1 MNKSKFFARVLSH
14 RANLLRRARNVL
26 WNLLQG
32 YDSNSNPLATVTYPG
47 GDLTQ
52 TPVVTPWIFEQITA
66 RIESHVAK
74 MLNVFN
80 RIVTYLNQHPVH
92 KAALINYLGEN
103 ADAVRAKLI
112 GIRNICQDIEAALP
126 TATSLAD
133 FTQFLND
140 LETPINPIAD
150 VEMSREEH
158 DRVIVNDALD
168 AISYIL
174 NDIHPDTG
182 AGTNWNKATKKAR
195 VQQLLISIGYTGI
208 DDSEGYLTVTDYI
221 TAQLAVMKTNAEV
234 QALADYIDAN
244 VVKLPLE
251 RRLWAN

>member
-1 MNKSKFFARVLSH
+1 
-14 RANLLRRARNVL
+14 L

-52 TPVVTPWIFEQITA
+52 TPVVTPWIFDQIKT

-80 RIVTYLNQHPVH
+80 RITTYLSQHPAH
-92 KAALINYLGEN
+92 EAALINYLGEN
-103 ADAVRAKLI
+103 VNAVKTKLI
-112 GIRNICQDIEAALP
+112 GIRNICQDIETVLP

-133 FTQFLND
+133 FTQFLGD
-140 LETPINPIAD
+140 LETSINPIAD
-150 VEMSREEH
+150 VEMSRAEH

-168 AISYIL
+168 AISYLL

-182 AGTNWNKATKKAR
+182 VGTNLSKAQKKAR

-208 DDSEGYLTVTDYI
+208 DDSEGYLTVTAYI
-221 TAQLAVMKTNAEV
+221 ESQIEVVNTNAQI
-234 QALADYIDAN
+234 QALADYVDAN